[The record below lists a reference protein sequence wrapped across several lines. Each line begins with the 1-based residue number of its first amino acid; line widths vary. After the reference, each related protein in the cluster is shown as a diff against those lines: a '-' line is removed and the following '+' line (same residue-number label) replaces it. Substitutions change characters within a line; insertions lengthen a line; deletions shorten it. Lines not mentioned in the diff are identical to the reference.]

1 MIKFKDWL
9 REKEINEFY
18 EVELKEIERKIQIAY
33 ISPEFLE
40 MAYGI
45 IQLKEAIIL
54 PERIKIKTK
63 DIEELNTEF
72 KNQNIIFHYSPN
84 ELSGYYD
91 KQKDEVHIFFDDK
104 KVDNNSLEAMVA
116 HELVHKEQHK
126 RSGENYFK
134 QSEAMVYKINTL
146 AQEINSLDMSNSKS
160 PSIAWNKTKERLA
173 LLERFKYLS
182 PYESMAYACQFVK
195 NYTHLLPKQ
204 ILKQLEDDKIPLT
217 NTLKKYV
224 AMYWLI
230 RDKI

>member
-1 MIKFKDWL
+1 MINFKDWL
-9 REKEINEFY
+9 KTKEITEFY
-18 EVELKEIERKIQIAY
+18 EIELKEIERKIDKAY

-45 IQLKEAIIL
+45 IPLKEAIIL
-54 PERIKIKTK
+54 PEKIKMKTK
-63 DIEELNTEF
+63 NIDELNSEF
-72 KNQNIIFHYSPN
+72 KNQNIIFHYATN

-104 KVDNNSLEAMVA
+104 KVDNNSIEAMVA

-126 RSGENYFK
+126 RAGENYFK
-134 QSEAMVYKINTL
+134 QSEIMIKKINAL
-146 AQEINSLDMSNSKS
+146 GKEISSLYMTNPKS
-160 PSIAWNKTKERLA
+160 PSIAWNKNKERLA
-173 LLERFKYLS
+173 LLDEFKYLS

-195 NYTHLLPKQ
+195 NYKDSSPKE
-204 ILKQLEDDKIPLT
+204 IFKHLEDDKIPLNNIT
-217 NTLKKYV
+217 KKYI